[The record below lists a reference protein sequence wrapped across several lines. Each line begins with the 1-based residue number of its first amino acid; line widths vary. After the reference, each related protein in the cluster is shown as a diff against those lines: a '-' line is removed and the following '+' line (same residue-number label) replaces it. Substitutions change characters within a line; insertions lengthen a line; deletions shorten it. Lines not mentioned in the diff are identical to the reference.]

1 MLSRLLHER
10 LLSGIVPDTDG
21 YGAASHRILAA
32 ICASF
37 VMGFLSS
44 LSAATLPIGFTET
57 QIAGGLS
64 NPTAMAFAPDGRLF
78 VCLQGGQLRVI
89 KNGTLLATPFLTVTV
104 DAAGERG
111 LLGVTFDPD
120 FANNQFVYVY
130 YTATTPAIHNRVSRF
145 TATGDVAVPGSEV
158 VVLELNNLSGATN
171 HNGGAIHFGPD
182 GKLYVGVGENATPS
196 NAQTLSNL
204 LGKILRI
211 NPNGTIP
218 SDNPFFASAT
228 GNNRS
233 IWALGLR
240 NPYTFAFQ
248 PATDRMFI
256 NDVGQ
261 SVWEEINDGLA
272 GSNYGWPACEGLCS
286 PANSNFRDPLLQYGH
301 GSSATTGCAITGG
314 AFYNPTTPQFPPE
327 YTGKFFF
334 ADFCTGWIRRF
345 DPATNTATDFAS
357 GIASPVDLQ
366 VGTDGSLYYLARGSG
381 AVFRINST
389 QSPANSFQFLSSSF
403 TVNESVG
410 AATITV
416 TRSGDNT
423 AAATVDYLTS
433 DGSASDR
440 GDYTAT
446 AATLLFEPGETS
458 RSLSILISDDSYVEG
473 DETVNISLSDPSG
486 GPALG
491 TPGSA
496 ILVISDNDSTT
507 PVSNPADDASFFV
520 RQQYYDFLSREPDQ
534 GGFDYWTSQITQ
546 CGTDVVCIHNRRV
559 AVSDAFFFEPEFQ
572 ETGTYIYRIY
582 KASFASPPSYAQF
595 TADRGRVIGGPQLDQ
610 SKTDFANVFVQ
621 RPSFIAQY
629 PQSLTPGQ
637 YVDALNL
644 NTGNSLTQSQRDAL
658 ISGLMGSPATETRG
672 SVLRKIAENQ
682 VFIDR
687 EYNAAFV
694 LMEYFAYLR
703 RDPEQE
709 GFDFWFD
716 QVKRCPIRNVG
727 AQHALVCSFITSR
740 EYQLRFSSVVTRA
753 NAQCPQSAVC
763 TP

>member
-1 MLSRLLHER
+1 MLSRLLSRR
-10 LLSGIVPDTDG
+10 LLGGIMPNAG
-21 YGAASHRILAA
+21 GPGASSQRMLAV
-32 ICASF
+32 ICTFF
-37 VMGFLSS
+37 VMGLLAS
-44 LSAATLPIGFTET
+44 LSAATLPVGFTET
-57 QIAGGLS
+57 QIAAGLS

-89 KNGTLLATPFLTVTV
+89 KNGALLATPFLTVTV
-104 DAAGERG
+104 DATGERG

-130 YTATTPAIHNRVSRF
+130 YTATTPALHNRVSRF
-145 TATGDVAVPGSEV
+145 TGSGDVAASGSEV
-158 VVLELNNLSGATN
+158 IVLELNNLSAATN

-182 GKLYVGVGENATPS
+182 GKLYIGVGENALPS

-211 NPNGTIP
+211 SPDGAIP
-218 SDNPFFASAT
+218 ADNPFFGSAT
-228 GNNRS
+228 GNNRA

-248 PATDRMFI
+248 PATGRMFI

-261 SVWEEINDGLA
+261 AVWEEINDGLA
-272 GSNYGWPACEGLCS
+272 GSNYGWPTCEGGCS
-286 PANSNFRDPLLQYGH
+286 PANPSFRDPLFQYGH

-314 AFYNPTTPQFPPE
+314 AFYNPPTSQFPSE
-327 YTGKFFF
+327 YTGQFFF

-345 DPATNTATDFAS
+345 DPTTKIAVDFAS

-366 VGTDGSLYYLARGSG
+366 VAADGSLYYLAHSG

-389 QSPANSFQFLSSSF
+389 QSPPNSFQFDKSSYA
-403 TVNESVG
+403 VNESLGLV
-410 AATITV
+410 TITV

-423 AAATVDYLTS
+423 VPATVDYLTT
-433 DGSASDR
+433 DGSASGH

-446 AATLLFEPGETS
+446 AATLRFAPGETS
-458 RSLSILISDDSYVEG
+458 RTFNILISDDNYVEG
-473 DETVNISLSDPSG
+473 DETVNTSLSNASG

-496 ILVISDNDSTT
+496 ILVINDNDST
-507 PVSNPADDASFFV
+507 PPASNPADDAGFFV

-534 GGFDYWTSQITQ
+534 DGFDYWTSQITQ
-546 CGTDVVCIHNRRV
+546 CGTDVMCIHNRRV

-582 KASFASPPSYAQF
+582 KASFAGPPSYAQF
-595 TADRGRVIGGPQLDQ
+595 TADRSRVIGGPQLDQ
-610 SKTDFANVFVQ
+610 SKTDFASVFVQ
-621 RPSFIAQY
+621 RPSFIAQH

-644 NTGNSLTQSQRDAL
+644 ATGNSLTQSQRDAL
-658 ISGLMGSPATETRG
+658 VSGLMASPATETRG

-687 EYNAAFV
+687 EYNAVFV

-716 QVKRCPIRNVG
+716 QLRRCPIRNVG
-727 AQHALVCSFITSR
+727 AQHALVCSFLTSR
-740 EYQLRFSSVVTRA
+740 EYQERFSSVVSRT
-753 NAQCPQSAVC
+753 NAQCPQGDVC
-763 TP
+763 TQ